1 MSRPRALVYGRRH
14 GAPYHPLG
22 PIEAPVTSLLEPNYD
37 VEVSDAAEDLMAL
50 EETTLVVGLDDR
62 FDDPVAPGALAAV
75 EAWVRSGGHLLVVH
89 NGICWARD
97 PRWRR
102 LIGGRFTRHGP
113 AKALTFIRRDGSSFE
128 VFDEPYRF
136 SIPWFSGNHLL
147 AVYKDAGRFWP
158 AAWTRK
164 VGGGRVTYSTPGHF
178 PEVWEQSVY
187 RGWLSEWASLN
198 FGG

>member
-1 MSRPRALVYGRRH
+1 VYGRRQ

-22 PIEAPVTSLLEPNYD
+22 PIETAVTSLLEPTYE
-37 VEVSDAAEDLMAL
+37 VVVSDAPPDLLAL
-50 EETTLVVGLDDR
+50 DAALVVGLDDR
-62 FDDPVAPGALAAV
+62 FDDPVDPEALAAV
-75 EAWVRSGGHLLVVH
+75 EAWVRAGGHLLAVH

-113 AKALTFIRRDGSSFE
+113 AKTLAFIRRDGSRFE
-128 VFDEPYRF
+128 AFDEPYRF

-147 AVYKDAGRFWP
+147 AVYEDGGRYWP
-158 AAWTRK
+158 AAWTRR
-164 VGGGRVTYSTPGHF
+164 VGEGRVTYSTPGHF
-178 PEVWEQSVY
+178 PEVWDQPVY
-187 RGWLSEWASLN
+187 RRWLLEWAGLN